1 MCTKKTHGELNFC
14 RVPAICRGLCL
25 VAHGKMC
32 VCRVPDL
39 CRVPD
44 VSPTANFVAHGKGTF
59 SGSESDWAVV
69 WLPNLQQYVA
79 IFIHWAASP
88 RAAPVGAWPCTNGL
102 HPGAGP
108 QHSFFKKNN
117 KINKYTLFRTKSNHN
132 ASHLL
137 SSKDRRDLN
146 FFSFIALLNRLLK
159 WVLFFAFGGNGKII
173 SFLLGN
179 AGIVPGFF
187 LKL

>member
-1 MCTKKTHGELNFC
+1 VLHQPD
-14 RVPAICRGLCL
+14 PAQT
-25 VAHGKMC
+25 
-32 VCRVPDL
+32 VCIPALALSIV
-39 CRVPD
+39 
-44 VSPTANFVAHGKGTF
+44 
-59 SGSESDWAVV
+59 
-69 WLPNLQQYVA
+69 
-79 IFIHWAASP
+79 
-88 RAAPVGAWPCTNGL
+88 
-102 HPGAGP
+102 
-108 QHSFFKKNN
+108 FFKKNN
-117 KINKYTLFRTKSNHN
+117 KTNKYTLFRTKSNHN